1 MYYIRKGR
9 HMLIDV
15 NNLEFSYGSTPVLQG
30 VNLHIQAGEV
40 VAILGPN
47 GAGKTTLI
55 ENLIGTYA
63 PASGSV
69 RVLGINP
76 READNTYW
84 SRLGLVQ
91 QQWND
96 HRKWRVCDQLEWVRN
111 AHLNGSSG
119 ATAKEPR
126 TVDEALAGVGLAD
139 KKHARLGKLSGGQRR
154 RIDFAAATIAHPSL
168 LLLDEPTTG
177 LDPAAKAQIHDLISQ
192 EVDAGATVLV
202 TTHDLAEAEK
212 IASRVV
218 ILAGGHIIA
227 DDTPYGYREKYTHHA
242 EIRWREDGRPQI
254 HSSTTPE
261 DFVRELL
268 GRDDAEITALTV
280 TQPTLED
287 IYLRMIGEHS
297 SASSKLLSTGAHT
310 TAETSQKES
319 QA

>member
-1 MYYIRKGR
+1 
-9 HMLIDV
+9 MLIDV

-30 VNLHIQAGEV
+30 VNLHVQAGEV

-63 PASGSV
+63 PAAGSV

-76 READNTYW
+76 READNAYW
-84 SRLGLVQ
+84 SNLGLVQ

-111 AHLNGSSG
+111 AHLNGSSS
-119 ATAKEPR
+119 ATTREPR
-126 TVDEALAGVGLAD
+126 TVDEALAAVGLVD

-154 RIDFAAATIAHPSL
+154 RIDFATATIAHPSL
-168 LLLDEPTTG
+168 LILDEPTTG
-177 LDPAAKAQIHDLISQ
+177 LDPAAKAQIHDLISA

-218 ILAGGHIIA
+218 ILAGGRIIA

-242 EIRWREDGRPQI
+242 EIRWREDGRPQV

-268 GRDDAEITALTV
+268 GRDDADITALTV
-280 TQPTLED
+280 TRPTLED
-287 IYLRMIGEHS
+287 VYLRMIGERSLVSDEAAALS
-297 SASSKLLSTGAHT
+297 SPTLAGEAQPT
-310 TAETSQKES
+310 TKES